1 MEKETDWT
9 RSLDSEAINP
19 PRLEDAG
26 LEDCALPL
34 ESILEAFSKA
44 ASITSIS
51 RFSNSVDDAVDE
63 EDEGS
68 EVVDQIEDGG
78 QPSPVQEVNREEGQ
92 EEKDSTGGE
101 TLLMR
106 TGEEECAEA
115 DEKK

>member
-1 MEKETDWT
+1 MEKETDWS
-9 RSLDSEAINP
+9 RSLEAINP

-68 EVVDQIEDGG
+68 EVDQIEDGG
-78 QPSPVQEVNREEGQ
+78 ERSPVQEVNREEGQ
-92 EEKDSTGGE
+92 EERDSTGGE

>member
-1 MEKETDWT
+1 MEKGADSDWT
-9 RSLDSEAINP
+9 RSLDLEAINP

-68 EVVDQIEDGG
+68 QVDQIEDGG
-78 QPSPVQEVNREEGQ
+78 EPSPVQEGQ

-101 TLLMR
+101 TLVMR

-115 DEKK
+115 DDKK